1 MRENQTKERD
11 IMLKVAIAED
21 DFRIA
26 QVQERFL
33 QEIENVKVV
42 GKALNAK
49 EAIEM
54 LEQEPIDLLILDIY
68 MPDEMGTDLLP
79 RIRERFPEVD
89 VIVVTAATERDILER
104 CLRNGVV
111 NYLIKPV
118 KMESFIEAI
127 EGYQKKRSLLQARDE
142 VDQSFVN
149 SYFGYDKQQSPV
161 EKVLPSG
168 IDVVFSHWRG
178 LMGPPNMTQ
187 EEIDYWNQAIYK
199 MVNTKAWKQLLK
211 ENDFYPFYK
220 NSSGASVFLER
231 QSKLYEELMN
241 GK

>member
-168 IDVVFSHWRG
+168 IDGITLKQVKAILEG
-178 LMGPPNMTQ
+178 LTEGITIEEMGKKMGVSRTTARRYLEYLVSVQ
-187 EEIDYWNQAIYK
+187 ECHVQYDYGI
-199 MVNTKAWKQLLK
+199 VGR
-211 ENDFYPFYK
+211 P
-220 NSSGASVFLER
+220 ER
-231 QSKLYEELMN
+231 KYHLT
-241 GK
+241 

>member
-79 RIRERFPEVD
+79 RIRERFPKVD

-127 EGYQKKRSLLQARDE
+127 EGYQKKKLA
-142 VDQSFVN
+142 
-149 SYFGYDKQQSPV
+149 
-161 EKVLPSG
+161 
-168 IDVVFSHWRG
+168 
-178 LMGPPNMTQ
+178 
-187 EEIDYWNQAIYK
+187 A
-199 MVNTKAWKQLLK
+199 
-211 ENDFYPFYK
+211 
-220 NSSGASVFLER
+220 SSR
-231 QSKLYEELMN
+231 
-241 GK
+241 

>member
-1 MRENQTKERD
+1 
-11 IMLKVAIAED
+11 MLKVAIAED

-49 EAIEM
+49 DAIEM
-54 LEQEPIDLLILDIY
+54 LEQENIDLLILDIY

-79 RIRERFPEVD
+79 RIRERFPKVD
-89 VIVVTAATERDILER
+89 VIVVTAATEKDILER

-127 EGYQKKRSLLQARDE
+127 EGYQKKRRLLQARDE

-149 SYFGYDKQQSPV
+149 SYFGYDKQQTV

-168 IDVVFSHWRG
+168 IDGITLKRVKAILKDLTEG
-178 LMGPPNMTQ
+178 ITIEEMGKTMGVSRTTARRYLEYLVSVQ
-187 EEIDYWNQAIYK
+187 ECHVQYDYGI
-199 MVNTKAWKQLLK
+199 VGR
-211 ENDFYPFYK
+211 P
-220 NSSGASVFLER
+220 ER
-231 QSKLYEELMN
+231 KYHLT
-241 GK
+241 

>member
-1 MRENQTKERD
+1 
-11 IMLKVAIAED
+11 MLKVAIAED

-49 EAIEM
+49 DAIEM
-54 LEQEPIDLLILDIY
+54 LEQENIDLLILDIY

-79 RIRERFPEVD
+79 RIRERFPKVD
-89 VIVVTAATERDILER
+89 VIVVTAATEKGILER

-127 EGYQKKRSLLQARDE
+127 EGYQKKRRLLQARDE

-149 SYFGYDKQQSPV
+149 SYFGYDKQQTV

-168 IDVVFSHWRG
+168 IDGITLKRVKAILKDLTEG
-178 LMGPPNMTQ
+178 ITIEEMGKTMGVSRTTARRYLEYLVSVQ
-187 EEIDYWNQAIYK
+187 ECHVQYDYGI
-199 MVNTKAWKQLLK
+199 VGR
-211 ENDFYPFYK
+211 P
-220 NSSGASVFLER
+220 ER
-231 QSKLYEELMN
+231 KYHLT
-241 GK
+241 

>member
-1 MRENQTKERD
+1 
-11 IMLKVAIAED
+11 MLKVAIAED

-49 EAIEM
+49 GAIEM
-54 LEQEPIDLLILDIY
+54 LEQENIDLLILDIY

-79 RIRERFPEVD
+79 RIRERFPKVD
-89 VIVVTAATERDILER
+89 VIVVTAATEKDILER

-149 SYFGYDKQQSPV
+149 SYFGYDKQQTL

-168 IDVVFSHWRG
+168 IDGITLKRVKAILKDLTEG
-178 LMGPPNMTQ
+178 ITIEEMGKTMGVSRTTARRYLEYLVSVQ
-187 EEIDYWNQAIYK
+187 ECHVQYDYGI
-199 MVNTKAWKQLLK
+199 VGR
-211 ENDFYPFYK
+211 P
-220 NSSGASVFLER
+220 ER
-231 QSKLYEELMN
+231 KYHLT
-241 GK
+241 

>member
-1 MRENQTKERD
+1 
-11 IMLKVAIAED
+11 MLKVAIAED

-127 EGYQKKRSLLQARDE
+127 EGYQKKEACCKLEMKWTNRLLIRILAMISSSRQWKK
-142 VDQSFVN
+142 
-149 SYFGYDKQQSPV
+149 SY
-161 EKVLPSG
+161 
-168 IDVVFSHWRG
+168 H
-178 LMGPPNMTQ
+178 
-187 EEIDYWNQAIYK
+187 
-199 MVNTKAWKQLLK
+199 
-211 ENDFYPFYK
+211 
-220 NSSGASVFLER
+220 LELTVSR
-231 QSKLYEELMN
+231 
-241 GK
+241 

>member
-1 MRENQTKERD
+1 
-11 IMLKVAIAED
+11 MLKVAIAED

-49 EAIEM
+49 DAIEM
-54 LEQEPIDLLILDIY
+54 LEQENIDLLILDIY
-68 MPDEMGTDLLP
+68 MPDKMGTDLLP
-79 RIRERFPEVD
+79 RIRERFPKVD
-89 VIVVTAATERDILER
+89 VIVVTAATEKDILER

-127 EGYQKKRSLLQARDE
+127 EGYQKKRRLLQARDE

-149 SYFGYDKQQSPV
+149 SYFGYDKQQTV

-168 IDVVFSHWRG
+168 IDGITLKRVKAILKDLTEG
-178 LMGPPNMTQ
+178 ITIEEMGKTMGVSRTTARRYLEYLVSVQ
-187 EEIDYWNQAIYK
+187 ECHVQYDYGI
-199 MVNTKAWKQLLK
+199 VGR
-211 ENDFYPFYK
+211 P
-220 NSSGASVFLER
+220 ER
-231 QSKLYEELMN
+231 KYHLT
-241 GK
+241 